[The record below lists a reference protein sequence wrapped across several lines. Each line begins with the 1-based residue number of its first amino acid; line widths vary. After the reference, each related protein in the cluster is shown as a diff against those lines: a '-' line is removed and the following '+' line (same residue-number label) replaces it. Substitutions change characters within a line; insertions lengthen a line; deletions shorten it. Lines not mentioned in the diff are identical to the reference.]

1 MKKLVLFALMGTAAA
16 LTNCSKDETQ
26 EVLDTMIAPKITL
39 TFDKDKVE
47 AKGAK
52 LIIRKPSYNDS
63 EKEAFVDLNGNL
75 RKDDGEGF
83 EINKTYIV
91 TTERVSIVG
100 EGIEELHFDSQNL
113 LKAEVTHRY
122 IKKLTSDDVSLK
134 SVVISNA
141 QSLEELDVSSTDD
154 DYHLAELLLPE
165 EKQKIANLKELNLA
179 RCTDLNRADVF
190 NRLPDRT
197 GKDPKGKVK
206 FLAYEG
212 ALTGEEEKILINLN
226 WEAIFG
232 NEP

>member
-39 TFDKDKVE
+39 TFNKDKVE
-47 AKGAK
+47 AKEAK

-63 EKEAFVDLNGNL
+63 GKEAFVDLNGNL
-75 RKDDGEGF
+75 RKDEGEEF

-100 EGIEELHFDSQNL
+100 EGIKELYFDSQNL
-113 LKAEVTHRY
+113 LKAEVTHRD
-122 IKKLTSDDVSLK
+122 IKSLFIKDQYLK
-134 SVVISNA
+134 SVVVTNA
-141 QSLEELDVSSTDD
+141 PSLEKLNLSTDAD
-154 DYHLAELLLPE
+154 NSLKELVLPND
-165 EKQKIANLKELNLA
+165 KQKIANLKELNIA
-179 RCTDLNRADVF
+179 RCFQLPRADVF

-206 FLAYEG
+206 FLSSDKE
-212 ALTGEEEKILINLN
+212 LSEKEKDILDGLN
-226 WEAIFG
+226 WEADFG
-232 NEP
+232 K